1 MYNEKPAFTLGFV
14 VASVI
19 IVTVVALASHS
30 GRLESKQDVI
40 TDIYAHCMAKGVYV
54 YKNQI
59 LKCEVR

>member
-19 IVTVVALASHS
+19 IVTVVALASNS
-30 GRLESKQDVI
+30 GRIETKDDVLQELY
-40 TDIYAHCMAKGVYV
+40 DQCQAKGVYV